1 MDSVVSVLAMVGCLL
16 LLGWLVGSGN
26 EQGAH
31 ERPRE
36 EPLPERSP
44 TQAGPFDER

>member
-1 MDSVVSVLAMVGCLL
+1 MDSVLSVLAMVGCLV

-26 EQGAH
+26 EQAAH

-36 EPLPERSP
+36 EALPERSP
-44 TQAGPFDER
+44 TRAGPFEER